1 MFPESGMIC
10 TKTLYNALSSGRL
23 PLTLFDVPE
32 LLSRRK
38 TKTNRGRNKR
48 VLGRSIDKRPEIAN
62 QKSEIGHQEID
73 TALDK
78 RKGKEAVVL
87 TIIEKLTHKFITIKI
102 ANKTS
107 ESVQKAMSQ
116 LRQCFG
122 TKSNTVLKTIISDSG
137 SELAELSK
145 QEQYRTEVYF
155 AHAYS
160 SYERLQNERHNRIFR
175 KYVPKDKSIE
185 TYSAEQILEFADEM
199 NKTPRKVLDYQTPD
213 ELFDEYLDE
222 VYAA

>member
-1 MFPESGMIC
+1 M
-10 TKTLYNALSSGRL
+10 
-23 PLTLFDVPE
+23 
-32 LLSRRK
+32 
-38 TKTNRGRNKR
+38 
-48 VLGRSIDKRPEIAN
+48 
-62 QKSEIGHQEID
+62 
-73 TALDK
+73 
-78 RKGKEAVVL
+78 
-87 TIIEKLTHKFITIKI
+87 
-102 ANKTS
+102 
-107 ESVQKAMSQ
+107 
-116 LRQCFG
+116 
-122 TKSNTVLKTIISDSG
+122 LKTIISDSG